1 MLHPRAF
8 RVTVVW
14 TLLLLFLGS
23 VVHATESS
31 LACPD
36 WPTCFGT
43 MVPEMSG
50 GVFWEHL
57 HRLVAGGL
65 LLMFSLATWF
75 AHKETRDRPWIIKA
89 CWAGIG
95 LLLVQSAFGGLT
107 VIYRLPDLVST
118 THLALA
124 FGFLGLASFLAA
136 STTTPRGSPAED
148 GDRGPS
154 ARTADAGVALWAW
167 IAAGLVF
174 AQSVLGGLVRHMDAG
189 MACPDAPLCLG
200 RVVPPLI
207 NAPIITH
214 FGHRVLALIVAVAVL
229 ALAARIWR
237 APGSPSI
244 RRWATATAV
253 LVLAQVGLGVASV
266 LTVLAVTPVSLHTL
280 VAAGLLASLVYL
292 AALASPVRDAAPTEM
307 AEGVA

>member
-8 RVTVVW
+8 KVTVAW
-14 TLLLLFLGS
+14 TLVLLFLGS

-65 LLMFSLATWF
+65 VLMFSLATYL
-75 AHKETRDRPWIIKA
+75 AHKETRHDRPWIVKA
-89 CWAGIG
+89 CWAGIA
-95 LLLVQSAFGGLT
+95 LLLVQSVFGGLT
-107 VIYRLPDLVST
+107 VLYRLPDLVST
-118 THLALA
+118 THLGLA
-124 FGFLGLASFLAA
+124 FGFLALAAFLAA
-136 STTTPRGSPAED
+136 RTSRAARD
-148 GDRGPS
+148 VGPT
-154 ARTADAGVALWAW
+154 RDVAGLAW
-167 IAAGLVF
+167 ISAGLVF

-200 RVVPPLI
+200 QVVPPLV
-207 NAPIITH
+207 NAPIVTH
-214 FGHRVLALIVAVAVL
+214 FAHRVLALVATVIVL
-229 ALAARIWR
+229 ALAAKVWR
-237 APGSPSI
+237 SGAPAAL
-244 RRWATATAV
+244 RRAAALAAV
-253 LVLAQVGLGVASV
+253 LVVAQVVLGFASV

-280 VAAGLLASLVYL
+280 VAAALLATLVILAGL
-292 AALASPVRDAAPTEM
+292 AAGSATPAPEPSSRVAA
-307 AEGVA
+307 AA

>member
-1 MLHPRAF
+1 MLHARAF
-8 RVTVVW
+8 KVTVVW

-65 LLMFSLATWF
+65 VLMFSLATWLV
-75 AHKETRDRPWIIKA
+75 HKEVKDRPWVMKS
-89 CWAGIG
+89 CWGGIA
-95 LLLVQSAFGGLT
+95 LLLLQSAFGGLT

-124 FGFLGLASFLAA
+124 FSFLALA
-136 STTTPRGSPAED
+136 TFLAGRTGSPREED
-148 GDRGPS
+148 DR
-154 ARTADAGVALWAW
+154 AADLGVSRWAAW
-167 IAAGLVF
+167 AAGLVF

-207 NAPIITH
+207 NAPIIAH
-214 FGHRVLALIVAVAVL
+214 FSHRVLALIVALAVL
-229 ALAARIWR
+229 ALAAWIRR
-237 APGSPSI
+237 GERSPSA
-244 RRWATATAV
+244 RRWAGLAAV
-253 LVLAQVGLGVASV
+253 LVLMQVGLGVASV
-266 LTVLAVTPVSLHTL
+266 LTVLAVAPVSLHTV

-292 AALASPVRDAAPTEM
+292 AAISHGRQWT
-307 AEGVA
+307 